1 MTINQADSPFHFYTA
16 AYLTRICNQRA
27 QNIREL
33 ADGIC
38 ACSDASIFYHVFQ
51 TLDRHHFMRAGV
63 SNDFAH
69 WVLTATHRPELAER
83 LASIDIREY
92 LSLTALREDLYALA
106 AGYCNDHQA
115 EVSQQGLEPFYFC
128 ESAEVTVPLA
138 MTASS
143 LQEFRDALPYLSH
156 ASFYYHFI
164 SSRLRLQLRTND
176 FSLWLG
182 DCLGLGALSDQM
194 EHLDIYTDTLEN
206 VRMRVIALLDKELES

>member
-1 MTINQADSPFHFYTA
+1 MTDKKAETPFRFYTA

-27 QNIREL
+27 QTIHEL

-38 ACSDASIFYHVFQ
+38 ACSDGSIFHHVFQ
-51 TLDRHHFMRAGV
+51 TLDRHHFMRDGF

-69 WVLTATHRPELAER
+69 WVLTATHRAELAER

-92 LSLTALREDLYALA
+92 VSLTALREALNALA
-106 AGYCNDHQA
+106 VAYCDAHPA
-115 EVSQQGLEPFYFC
+115 EVEQKALEPFYFC
-128 ESAEVTVPLA
+128 ESGEVTVPLA
-138 MTASS
+138 MTAAS
-143 LQEFRDALPYLSH
+143 LQEFRDTLPHLSH

-182 DCLGLGALSDQM
+182 DCLGLGELSDRLEQ
-194 EHLDIYTDTLEN
+194 LDIYTDTLEN
-206 VRMRVIALLDKELES
+206 VRARVIALLEKELES